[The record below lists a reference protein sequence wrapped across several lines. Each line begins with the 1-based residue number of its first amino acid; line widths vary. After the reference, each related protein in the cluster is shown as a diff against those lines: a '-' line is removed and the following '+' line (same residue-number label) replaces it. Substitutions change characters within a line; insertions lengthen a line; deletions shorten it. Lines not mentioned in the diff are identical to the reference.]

1 MRPYPL
7 YPLAPNGVFFSIQGE
22 GHLRGFQAFGKR
34 LHVGRVNSPAALGWL
49 QELGVG
55 SCDGTG
61 WLRGDPVQL
70 QGLVRFLEGAGNLRL
85 FEAEEWVD
93 VGGVA

>member
-1 MRPYPL
+1 MW
-7 YPLAPNGVFFSIQGE
+7 AG
-22 GHLRGFQAFGKR
+22 AFGSR
-34 LHVGRVNSPAALGWL
+34 VHVGRVNSPAALEWL

-61 WLRGDPVQL
+61 WMRGDPVQL

-85 FEAEEWVD
+85 FEAEEWL
-93 VGGVA
+93 